1 MRVTLLPREVAAR
14 VITASLATLAWSAGL
29 TIIVLTIPVL
39 IDTLVPRGLA
49 GSLPVPL
56 ALLAFFVVAIGLCLW
71 RMTPIVVIAYLV
83 LGSVAAV
90 AYEVVL
96 IGADPTLFDNELFL
110 VNRPTL
116 ALVAIGVA
124 SSTVIRGI
132 GWCVAGYGAA
142 WAVAVTSALLT
153 GTPIRPGWG
162 PTMVL
167 LLAVLMNLTLFAI
180 QERQRRR
187 FPRFEELEQATRRL
201 SASADLQR
209 RTTAVVHDT
218 VLNDL
223 AVVMNSPDVLDPRV
237 RQALGDDL
245 DTLEGGEWMRASEKV
260 PVHDEEQA
268 RIRNEI
274 ARVASDFRWRG
285 LTVNVTG
292 VGSGIYVFGEGAGE
306 ALVGAL
312 RATLEN
318 VVKHSGT
325 TTADVEIMYADDEV
339 TFMISDQGTGFDPA
353 AVDPQRLGIRTS
365 IQARMA
371 DVGGRVRVWSSPGM
385 GTTVLIGV
393 PVSEVLERTA
403 PSDHQKGDY
412 VDRDD

>member
-29 TIIVLTIPVL
+29 TVIILTIPVL
-39 IDTLVPRGLA
+39 IDTLVNTGIPDA
-49 GSLPVPL
+49 IPVPL
-56 ALLAFFVVAIGLCLW
+56 LLLVALAAAIAVCLW
-71 RMTPIVVIAYLV
+71 RTTAPVVLAYLV
-83 LGSVAAV
+83 VGSIIAV
-90 AYEVVL
+90 AYEVSL
-96 IGADPTLFDNELFL
+96 IRADPTLLDHELFL

-124 SSTVIRGI
+124 STTVVGGI
-132 GWCVAGYGAA
+132 IWCLFGYAA
-142 WAVAVTSALLT
+142 AIAVAAVSATIT
-153 GTPIRPGWG
+153 GTDFRPGLG

-167 LLAVLMNLTLFAI
+167 ALAIVMNLTLFAI
-180 QERQRRR
+180 QARQRRKL
-187 FPRFEELEQATRRL
+187 PRFDELENATRRRA
-201 SASADLQR
+201 ASADLAR

-223 AVVMNSPDVLDPRV
+223 AVVMNAPDTLDSRV
-237 RQALGDDL
+237 RQALSDDL
-245 DTLEGGEWMRASEKV
+245 DTLEGGAWMRATASV

-292 VGSGIYVFGEGAGE
+292 AGVGVYVFADGAGE

-318 VVKHSGT
+318 VLKHSGT
-325 TTADVEIMYADDEV
+325 TIADVEIMYSDDEV
-339 TFMISDQGTGFDPA
+339 TFMISDQGAGFDPA
-353 AVDPQRLGIRTS
+353 EVDPKRLGIRTS
-365 IQARMA
+365 VTGRME

-393 PVSEVLERTA
+393 PVAEVLQRTA

-412 VDRDD
+412 ADRE